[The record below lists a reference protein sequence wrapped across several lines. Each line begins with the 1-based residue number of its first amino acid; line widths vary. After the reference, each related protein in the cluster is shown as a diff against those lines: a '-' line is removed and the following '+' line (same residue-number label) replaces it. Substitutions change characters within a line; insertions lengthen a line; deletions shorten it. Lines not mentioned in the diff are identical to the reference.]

1 MTVPPWLR
9 ELADAVAAQIAPA
22 DLLSPIGCHYCEV
35 DGHWEISL
43 FASTT
48 EVVGGSRD
56 GRRRQSKFTVNLMK
70 VLGLFDEIKA
80 CHWQNRAV
88 NRTDELGAH
97 FSVEARYAGHL
108 VWLRVL
114 ADAPRRFS
122 SGRQARVHDD
132 AIVEIW

>member
-1 MTVPPWLR
+1 MTVPKWLR

-22 DLLSPIGCHYCEV
+22 ELLAPLGCHFCDV
-35 DGHWEISL
+35 DGHWEISI

-56 GRRRQSKFTVNLMK
+56 GRRHQSKFTVNLLK
-70 VLGLFDEIKA
+70 VLGLFEEIKA

-88 NRTDELGAH
+88 TRADELGAH
-97 FSVEARYAGHL
+97 FSVEARYAGHP

-122 SGRQARVHDD
+122 PGRQARINEN
-132 AIVEIW
+132 AIIDIW